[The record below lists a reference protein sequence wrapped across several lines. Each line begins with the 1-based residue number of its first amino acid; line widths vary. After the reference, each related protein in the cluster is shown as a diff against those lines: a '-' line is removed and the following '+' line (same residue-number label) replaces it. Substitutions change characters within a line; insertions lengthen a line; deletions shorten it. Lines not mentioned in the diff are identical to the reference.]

1 MIKENKLQNKE
12 ERSNKKVNRIRNKK
26 VNKVQKYRQINQNK
40 N

>member
-26 VNKVQKYRQINQNK
+26 VNKVQKYRQINQN
-40 N
+40 NN